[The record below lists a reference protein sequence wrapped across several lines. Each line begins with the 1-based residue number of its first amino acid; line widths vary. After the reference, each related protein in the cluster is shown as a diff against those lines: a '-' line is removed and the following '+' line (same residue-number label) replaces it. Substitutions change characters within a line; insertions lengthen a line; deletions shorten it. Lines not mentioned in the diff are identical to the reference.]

1 MSSIFDALSIS
12 GDTRSLL
19 LGMTGVILGVAASLV
34 TSRILKRRLT
44 AERELAQKLF
54 DYYRKKAQ
62 LDNLK
67 RISSEIETLTEMK
80 SGMLDEYIKLVEQM
94 TRQLEDA
101 QKELIVHALKQP
113 SKKGRTQYLRRL
125 AREASQIATRASFH

>member
-1 MSSIFDALSIS
+1 MSSIFDGLLAS

-19 LGMTGVILGVAASLV
+19 LGMAGIIVGVAASLV
-34 TSRILKRRLT
+34 TSRVLKRRLT
-44 AERELAQKLF
+44 AEQELAQKLF

-67 RISSEIETLTEMK
+67 RISSEIEMLTEKK
-80 SGMLDEYIKLVEQM
+80 SGMLDEYIRLVAQM

-101 QKELIVHALKQP
+101 QKLLIVHALEQP

-125 AREASQIATRASFH
+125 AKEASQIAARASFH